1 MTNLLNLKPGEKGFV
16 LRVEAEM
23 GLKRRLRDIGF
34 INGAEVMLLHSSP
47 SGDPRAYKIK
57 GAVIALRNIDA
68 KNIIIRKK
76 SDDYG

>member
-1 MTNLLNLKPGEKGFV
+1 MTNLLNLKPGEKGLV

-34 INGAEVMLLHSSP
+34 INGAEVMLLHISP

-76 SDDYG
+76 SDNYG